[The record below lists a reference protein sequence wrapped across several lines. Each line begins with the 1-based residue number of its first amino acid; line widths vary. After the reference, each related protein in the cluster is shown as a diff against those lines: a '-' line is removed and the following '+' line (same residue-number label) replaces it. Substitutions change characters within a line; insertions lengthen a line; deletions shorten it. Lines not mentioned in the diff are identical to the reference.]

1 MEVVMFTTIS
11 LQRLR
16 QLTVPL
22 FLVSFIAGLFILFIS
37 MTGCSRQTSP
47 QSQARP
53 VGEYL
58 INYSASNHSLSMQS
72 IDVTPPS
79 AGEDVTGKAGLFQA
93 GNAVYDGLAVTAPVY
108 ITNNDKNNWTGVLIQ
123 AYGLKSGNATVC
135 DADLGTNWYI
145 DNPEDGAWGWIFT
158 SGTAGSE
165 FTIPGGGRS
174 MANPIGFNASS
185 DFASVVYI
193 YAGAP
198 IITDVVPDNAPS
210 GATVTITGYN
220 FSTTEGAVTF
230 NGITGTVQSWNDRE
244 IVVTVPPNGVTG
256 NVIVHTDDPSISCS
270 NPYDRPRQAVS
281 IDCST
286 PGPNPVN
293 AGSTMACTIYA
304 RGGKPQIESSA
315 DTCGGSIL
323 SGGYCGEGWTYTF
336 SPSSGQSGTCTA
348 AVVNGTAE
356 AQAIITINA
365 VSPWPKFRGNIRNT
379 GLSTVD
385 TSSVTGLLKW
395 SNTDVAISY
404 ADSPVVGADGTIY
417 IGGSNLY
424 AVNPDGTLKW
434 MNNTPWGKQYTTPYI
449 APDGTIYVGTFIG
462 DLEAINPDG
471 TNKWSFTTGGNILY
485 SSPVMDSHGTIY
497 IGSMDDKL
505 YAVNQDGTLKWTY
518 ATGGGIWST
527 PAIGSDGTIYVGSQ
541 DDNLYAIN
549 PDGTLKWTFNTGTPI
564 YFVSPAIGADG
575 TVYIG
580 TYSTNN
586 LSCLYA
592 INPDGTLKWK
602 YAMNDSGISSPG
614 IGTDGTIYIGSYRLY
629 AFHPDGTLKWIYS
642 SGIGDSSPAIGAD
655 GTIYVG
661 STCYVL
667 AINPD
672 GTFKWSYYDGNTV
685 SCGGIGSSPAIG
697 PDGTVY
703 IGEGGGPLYAFH

>member
-1 MEVVMFTTIS
+1 MFIKKTATRKQGMYAFLLPDIS
-11 LQRLR
+11 IIFFLLLSSAGCNQGPKT
-16 QLTVPL
+16 QANSIKPL
-22 FLVSFIAGLFILFIS
+22 GA
-37 MTGCSRQTSP
+37 
-47 QSQARP
+47 
-53 VGEYL
+53 YL
-58 INYSASNHSLSMQS
+58 INYSAASHKLGMQS
-72 IDVTPPS
+72 VDVTPPS
-79 AGEDVTGKAGLFQA
+79 AGENVTGKAGLFQS
-93 GNAVYDGLAVTAPVY
+93 GNAVFDGVAITAPVFV
-108 ITNNDKNNWTGVLIQ
+108 TNNDKDDWTGVVIQ

-135 DADLGTNWYI
+135 DADLGTNWYV
-145 DNPEDGAWGWIFT
+145 DNPDDGAWGWIFT
-158 SGTAGSE
+158 SGTSGSE
-165 FTIPGGGRS
+165 FTIPSGGRS
-174 MANPIGFNASS
+174 AANPIGFNASS

-198 IITDVVPDNAPS
+198 IITDVVPDNVPS
-210 GATVTITGYN
+210 GAMVTITGYN

-230 NGITGTVQSWNDRE
+230 NGITGTVQSWGDRDIE
-244 IVVTVPPNGVTG
+244 VTVPPNGATG
-256 NVIVHTDDPSISCS
+256 DVIVHTVDPSVPCS
-270 NPYDRPRQAVS
+270 NPFKRPRQAVS

-293 AGSTMACTIYA
+293 AGSTMGCTIYA
-304 RGGKPQIESSA
+304 RGGVPQIDSSA
-315 DTCGGSIL
+315 DTCGGSIID
-323 SGGYCGEGWTYTF
+323 GGYCGDGWTYAF
-336 SPSSGQSGTCTA
+336 SPAAGQSGTCTA
-348 AVVNGTAE
+348 AVINGS
-356 AQAIITINA
+356 AQAQAAITINA
-365 VSPWPKFRGNIRNT
+365 ASPWPKFRANARNT

-462 DLEAINPDG
+462 NLEAINPDG
-471 TNKWSFTTGGNILY
+471 TNKWSYTAGGNILY
-485 SSPVMDSHGTIY
+485 SSPVMDTHGTIY

-505 YAVNQDGTLKWTY
+505 YAINPDGTLKWTY
-518 ATGGGIWST
+518 ATGGWIWST

-549 PDGTLKWTFNTGTPI
+549 PDGTLKWIFNTGTPM

-580 TYSTNN
+580 TSNNTYN
-586 LSCLYA
+586 LSYLYA

-602 YAMNDSGISSPG
+602 YTMNSGGSNSSPS
-614 IGTDGTIYIGSYRLY
+614 IGTDGTIYLGAGNLY
-629 AFHPDGTLKWIYS
+629 ALNQDGTLKWSYGANIV
-642 SGIGDSSPAIGAD
+642 GSSPAIGAD

-661 STCYVL
+661 SNCYVL

-672 GTFKWSYYDGNTV
+672 ATLKWSYYDGNTV

-703 IGEGGGPLYAFH
+703 IGEGGGPLFAFH